1 MKIRNIKQI
10 SAFLIALLISFAIA
24 YGLYFSYDL
33 EKTLSKEI
41 LYEEKVFKNP
51 LPLKNILF
59 VLKNR
64 ENIPLIFTV
73 SFYNES
79 KLNVLYIPN
88 NTECKGEKLSEI
100 YRKKHETG
108 ILNALQEKLSFK
120 IDNYV
125 YSSVDDVLSLSFL
138 PYIEYRENIDEKYLF
153 ESIEKVADNK
163 FNGNSE
169 YDYVYFSDK
178 CKTDFSRLDF
188 VRNRDKIEKIL
199 SYKEMKIE
207 KAVLKGDW
215 KILRNIFDTH
225 AHYSDSAFDSDRDEL
240 LGEYLPSMGIKHILL
255 AGCSIEESESNL
267 ELSHKYD
274 YVYAA
279 AGIHPEL
286 MYKAPADENLWNLLR
301 EFLQKNKDIKALG
314 EIGLDYHYEGFNK
327 KWQAD
332 AFRTQLEIAKDFNL
346 PVIIHARD
354 ATQDYLDI
362 LHEYRPRGVV
372 HCFSG
377 SAETAREV
385 VEKLGM
391 YIGFTGVITYKNARK
406 ILGAAEYVPDDRILF
421 ETDCPYMT
429 PEPNRK
435 KSRRCDSSMIPSTA
449 ARAAELRHTD
459 VQTLLQKACE
469 NGEELFDIH

>member
-10 SAFLIALLISFAIA
+10 SAFLIALFISFAIA
-24 YGLYFSYDL
+24 YGLYFSYDS

-41 LYEEKVFKNP
+41 SYEEKVFKNP

-64 ENIPLIFTV
+64 EDIPLIFTV

-153 ESIEKVADNK
+153 ESIEKIADNK
-163 FNGNSE
+163 FSGNSE

-207 KAVLKGDW
+207 KAVLKGD
-215 KILRNIFDTH
+215 
-225 AHYSDSAFDSDRDEL
+225 
-240 LGEYLPSMGIKHILL
+240 
-255 AGCSIEESESNL
+255 
-267 ELSHKYD
+267 
-274 YVYAA
+274 
-279 AGIHPEL
+279 
-286 MYKAPADENLWNLLR
+286 
-301 EFLQKNKDIKALG
+301 
-314 EIGLDYHYEGFNK
+314 
-327 KWQAD
+327 
-332 AFRTQLEIAKDFNL
+332 
-346 PVIIHARD
+346 
-354 ATQDYLDI
+354 
-362 LHEYRPRGVV
+362 
-372 HCFSG
+372 
-377 SAETAREV
+377 
-385 VEKLGM
+385 
-391 YIGFTGVITYKNARK
+391 
-406 ILGAAEYVPDDRILF
+406 
-421 ETDCPYMT
+421 
-429 PEPNRK
+429 
-435 KSRRCDSSMIPSTA
+435 
-449 ARAAELRHTD
+449 
-459 VQTLLQKACE
+459 
-469 NGEELFDIH
+469 